1 MIKIVIIE
9 DEPLVAKNLARM
21 IKQLEPDAEII
32 NSADTVVSAVNWIK
46 ENPAPDLFFMDIQL
60 ADGVSFD
67 IFDKVKVES
76 PVIFTTAYN
85 EYAIRAFKVNSV
97 DYLLK
102 PIDKDQLQE
111 ALAKFKKYYGQLH
124 KAPYLQL
131 ASLLENL
138 RQKNTPKYKERFLAH
153 YKGGIVPI
161 AENKTAYFLKDTII
175 YLATTENEKLV
186 TDYATIDEIE
196 ELVNPEKFFRAN
208 RQMIIHIEQV
218 DTYKKHDTGKI
229 ELHLKC
235 DKNLRVDISREKAA
249 AFVQWVDRRSDFLTN
264 HRFCNSYI
272 ARPYENFHTVG
283 FPILR
288 E

>member
-1 MIKIVIIE
+1 MIRVVIIE

-32 NSADTVVSAVNWIK
+32 NSLDTVVSAVNWIK

-102 PIDKDQLQE
+102 PADKDQLQS
-111 ALAKFKKYYGQLH
+111 ALAKFKKHFGQNH
-124 KAPYLQL
+124 LQADAQL
-131 ASLLENL
+131 NTLLENL
-138 RQKNTPKYKERFLAH
+138 RNKTTPKHKERFLAH
-153 YKGGIVPI
+153 YKGGIVPV
-161 AENKTAYFLKDTII
+161 AENKVAYFLKDNII
-175 YLATTENEKLV
+175 YLATTDNEKLV

-196 ELVNPEKFFRAN
+196 ELVNPETFFRAN

-229 ELHLKC
+229 ELHLRC
-235 DKNLRVDISREKAA
+235 DKNLRVDISREKAN
-249 AFVQWVDRRSDFLTN
+249 AFVDWIDR
-264 HRFCNSYI
+264 
-272 ARPYENFHTVG
+272 
-283 FPILR
+283 
-288 E
+288 